1 MLIIFIAP
9 AFIVLFVFIIYPV
22 FETIRLSFYDKI
34 GREFLGWSNYA
45 WAIKD
50 PDFRRSILNNFGWLL
65 IVPTLSTFF
74 GLVIANLADRIW
86 WGTIAKSIIFMPMA
100 ISFVGA
106 GVIWKFIYDYR
117 GPEQEQI
124 GLLNA
129 IVVAFGF
136 EPQAW
141 LTIPI
146 WNNLFLMAIMIWI
159 QTGLA
164 LVIFSAALR
173 SIPSETLDAARI
185 DGASE
190 LKIFWSIIIP
200 YLQQTILVIWT
211 IITILVLKVF
221 DIIYAMTNGQWQTEV
236 LANLMYDW
244 MFRGGGDSGRGSV
257 LAFCI
262 MIGVIPI
269 LGMELISAQKRA
281 ENMIKKLSISS
292 IFAQLLLLIF
302 VFVWIA
308 PTFGLFISSLR
319 DKDVLAIS
327 GWWTS
332 FTTTDVNEIY
342 RTKGMEAQIEED
354 GYFIIKDKVF
364 EEGSGKI
371 ISRFGI
377 TSKNIDEFE
386 VGEIAV
392 FKDGSEISI
401 DEDRKLLLEIKRKI
415 Y

>member
-1 MLIIFIAP
+1 MNIFSLALIVLVGILCFVLFFHLSNLILDYYGRVNKKGYAFENSIRVIIFIAP

-34 GREFLGWSNYA
+34 GRDFVGWHNYI

-50 PDFRRSILNNFGWLL
+50 PDFRRSIVNNLGWLL

-117 GPEQEQI
+117 GPGDDQI

-129 IVVAFGF
+129 ITTSLGF

-269 LGMELISAQKRA
+269 LGWNLYQHRKEQK
-281 ENMIKKLSISS
+281 I
-292 IFAQLLLLIF
+292 
-302 VFVWIA
+302 
-308 PTFGLFISSLR
+308 
-319 DKDVLAIS
+319 
-327 GWWTS
+327 
-332 FTTTDVNEIY
+332 
-342 RTKGMEAQIEED
+342 
-354 GYFIIKDKVF
+354 
-364 EEGSGKI
+364 
-371 ISRFGI
+371 
-377 TSKNIDEFE
+377 
-386 VGEIAV
+386 
-392 FKDGSEISI
+392 
-401 DEDRKLLLEIKRKI
+401 
-415 Y
+415 

>member
-1 MLIIFIAP
+1 MNIISLISTVLAGIFFFIIYFQLFNFILDYIIKYKIIGHRYENFITSIIFIAP
-9 AFIVLFVFIIYPV
+9 AFMVLFTFILFPV
-22 FETIRLSFYDKI
+22 FETIRLSFYDKF
-34 GREFLGWSNYA
+34 GREFIGFENYL

-50 PDFRRSILNNFGWLL
+50 NEFRRSILNNLGWLL

-74 GLVIANLADRIW
+74 GLVIANLTDRIW

-117 GPEQEQI
+117 GVDDQQI

-129 IVVAFGF
+129 IVVSFGL

-173 SIPSETLDAARI
+173 GIPKETLEAARI

-190 LKIFWSIIIP
+190 FRIFWSIIIP
-200 YLQQTILVIWT
+200 FLEQTILVIWT

-269 LGMELISAQKRA
+269 LAWNLYRH
-281 ENMIKKLSISS
+281 
-292 IFAQLLLLIF
+292 
-302 VFVWIA
+302 
-308 PTFGLFISSLR
+308 R
-319 DKDVLAIS
+319 
-327 GWWTS
+327 
-332 FTTTDVNEIY
+332 NEQS
-342 RTKGMEAQIEED
+342 T
-354 GYFIIKDKVF
+354 
-364 EEGSGKI
+364 
-371 ISRFGI
+371 
-377 TSKNIDEFE
+377 
-386 VGEIAV
+386 
-392 FKDGSEISI
+392 
-401 DEDRKLLLEIKRKI
+401 
-415 Y
+415 

>member
-1 MLIIFIAP
+1 MSFFSLISIVVTGILFFIIYFGLSNFILDFFSGFKKKTFEYENSIRVIIFIAP
-9 AFIVLFVFIIYPV
+9 ALLVLFTFILYPV
-22 FETIRLSFYDKI
+22 FETIRLSFYDKF
-34 GREFLGWSNYA
+34 GREFVGWSNYI
-45 WAIKD
+45 WAVKD
-50 PDFRRSILNNFGWLL
+50 PNFRRSILNNLGWLL
-65 IVPTLSTFF
+65 IVPTVSTFF
-74 GLVIANLADRIW
+74 GLVIANLTDRIW

-117 GPEQEQI
+117 GTDDQQI

-129 IVVAFGF
+129 IVVSLGM

-141 LTIPI
+141 LTISI

-173 SIPSETLDAARI
+173 GIPKETIEAARI

-190 LKIFWSIIIP
+190 FRIFWSIIIP
-200 YLQQTILVIWT
+200 FLDQTILVIWT

-221 DIIYAMTNGQWQTEV
+221 DIIYAMTNGEWQTEV

-269 LGMELISAQKRA
+269 LIWNLYKHRQEQK
-281 ENMIKKLSISS
+281 I
-292 IFAQLLLLIF
+292 
-302 VFVWIA
+302 
-308 PTFGLFISSLR
+308 
-319 DKDVLAIS
+319 
-327 GWWTS
+327 
-332 FTTTDVNEIY
+332 
-342 RTKGMEAQIEED
+342 
-354 GYFIIKDKVF
+354 
-364 EEGSGKI
+364 
-371 ISRFGI
+371 
-377 TSKNIDEFE
+377 
-386 VGEIAV
+386 
-392 FKDGSEISI
+392 
-401 DEDRKLLLEIKRKI
+401 
-415 Y
+415 

>member
-1 MLIIFIAP
+1 MNIISLISTVLAGIFFFIIYFRLFNFILDYIIKYKIISHRYENSIRSIIFIAP
-9 AFIVLFVFIIYPV
+9 AFMVLFTFILFPV
-22 FETIRLSFYDKI
+22 FETIRLSFYDKF
-34 GREFLGWSNYA
+34 GREFIGFDNYL

-50 PDFRRSILNNFGWLL
+50 NEFRRSILNNLGWLL

-74 GLVIANLADRIW
+74 GLVIANLTDRIW

-117 GPEQEQI
+117 GVDDQQI

-129 IVVAFGF
+129 IVVSFGL

-173 SIPSETLDAARI
+173 GIPKETLEAARI

-190 LKIFWSIIIP
+190 FRIFWSIIIP
-200 YLQQTILVIWT
+200 FLEQTILVIWT

-269 LGMELISAQKRA
+269 LAWNLYRH
-281 ENMIKKLSISS
+281 
-292 IFAQLLLLIF
+292 
-302 VFVWIA
+302 
-308 PTFGLFISSLR
+308 R
-319 DKDVLAIS
+319 
-327 GWWTS
+327 
-332 FTTTDVNEIY
+332 NEQS
-342 RTKGMEAQIEED
+342 T
-354 GYFIIKDKVF
+354 
-364 EEGSGKI
+364 
-371 ISRFGI
+371 
-377 TSKNIDEFE
+377 
-386 VGEIAV
+386 
-392 FKDGSEISI
+392 
-401 DEDRKLLLEIKRKI
+401 
-415 Y
+415 

>member
-1 MLIIFIAP
+1 MNIISLISTVLAGIFFFIIYFRLFNFILDYIIKYKIIDHRYENSIRSIIFIAP
-9 AFIVLFVFIIYPV
+9 AFLVLFTFILFPV
-22 FETIRLSFYDKI
+22 FETIRLSFYDKF
-34 GREFLGWSNYA
+34 GREFIGFDNYL

-50 PDFRRSILNNFGWLL
+50 TEFRRSILNNLGWLL

-74 GLVIANLADRIW
+74 GLVIANLTDRIW

-117 GPEQEQI
+117 GVDDQQI

-129 IVVAFGF
+129 IVVSFGL

-173 SIPSETLDAARI
+173 GIPKETLEAARI

-190 LKIFWSIIIP
+190 FRIFWSIIIP
-200 YLQQTILVIWT
+200 FLEQTILVIWT

-269 LGMELISAQKRA
+269 LAWNLYRH
-281 ENMIKKLSISS
+281 
-292 IFAQLLLLIF
+292 
-302 VFVWIA
+302 
-308 PTFGLFISSLR
+308 R
-319 DKDVLAIS
+319 
-327 GWWTS
+327 
-332 FTTTDVNEIY
+332 NEQS
-342 RTKGMEAQIEED
+342 T
-354 GYFIIKDKVF
+354 
-364 EEGSGKI
+364 
-371 ISRFGI
+371 
-377 TSKNIDEFE
+377 
-386 VGEIAV
+386 
-392 FKDGSEISI
+392 
-401 DEDRKLLLEIKRKI
+401 
-415 Y
+415 

>member
-1 MLIIFIAP
+1 MTIFSLALTVLLGILVFVLFFHFSNFLLDYFGKRSSKIFKLENSLRVIIFIAP

-34 GREFLGWSNYA
+34 GKEFLGWSNYA

-117 GPEQEQI
+117 GPGQEQI

-146 WNNLFLMAIMIWI
+146 WNNLF
-159 QTGLA
+159 
-164 LVIFSAALR
+164 F
-173 SIPSETLDAARI
+173 PNETLEAARI

-190 LKIFWSIIIP
+190 FRIFWSIIIP
-200 YLQQTILVIWT
+200 FLERTILVIWT

-257 LAFCI
+257 LAICI

-269 LGMELISAQKRA
+269 LGWNLYQHRKEQK
-281 ENMIKKLSISS
+281 I
-292 IFAQLLLLIF
+292 
-302 VFVWIA
+302 
-308 PTFGLFISSLR
+308 
-319 DKDVLAIS
+319 
-327 GWWTS
+327 
-332 FTTTDVNEIY
+332 
-342 RTKGMEAQIEED
+342 
-354 GYFIIKDKVF
+354 
-364 EEGSGKI
+364 
-371 ISRFGI
+371 
-377 TSKNIDEFE
+377 
-386 VGEIAV
+386 
-392 FKDGSEISI
+392 
-401 DEDRKLLLEIKRKI
+401 
-415 Y
+415 

>member
-1 MLIIFIAP
+1 MSMFSLALTVLIGILFFVMFFHLSNFLLDFYQIKKSKTFTYENSIRAVIFIAP
-9 AFIVLFVFIIYPV
+9 AFIVLFVFIIFPV
-22 FETIRLSFYDKI
+22 FETIRLSFFDKRGEVFVGI
-34 GREFLGWSNYA
+34 YNFA

-74 GLVIANLADRIW
+74 GLVIANLADRVW

-117 GPEQEQI
+117 GPGDEQI

-129 IVVAFGF
+129 ITVALGF

-141 LTIPI
+141 LTIPL
-146 WNNLFLMAIMIWI
+146 WNNLFLMTIMVWI

-173 SIPSETLDAARI
+173 SIPNETLDAARI

-257 LAFCI
+257 LAICI

-269 LGMELISAQKRA
+269 LGWNLYQHRKEQK
-281 ENMIKKLSISS
+281 L
-292 IFAQLLLLIF
+292 
-302 VFVWIA
+302 
-308 PTFGLFISSLR
+308 
-319 DKDVLAIS
+319 
-327 GWWTS
+327 
-332 FTTTDVNEIY
+332 
-342 RTKGMEAQIEED
+342 
-354 GYFIIKDKVF
+354 
-364 EEGSGKI
+364 
-371 ISRFGI
+371 
-377 TSKNIDEFE
+377 
-386 VGEIAV
+386 
-392 FKDGSEISI
+392 
-401 DEDRKLLLEIKRKI
+401 
-415 Y
+415 

>member
-1 MLIIFIAP
+1 MNIFSLAIIVLVGILFFVLFFHLSNLILDFYGRTNKKSYAFENSIRVIIFIAP
-9 AFIVLFVFIIYPV
+9 AFIVLFIFIIYPV
-22 FETIRLSFYDKI
+22 FETIRLSFFDKI
-34 GREFLGWSNYA
+34 GREFVGWHNYI

-50 PDFRRSILNNFGWLL
+50 PDFRRSILNNLGWLL

-117 GPEQEQI
+117 GPGDDQI

-129 IVVAFGF
+129 ITTSLGF

-269 LGMELISAQKRA
+269 LGWNLYQHRKDQK
-281 ENMIKKLSISS
+281 I
-292 IFAQLLLLIF
+292 
-302 VFVWIA
+302 
-308 PTFGLFISSLR
+308 
-319 DKDVLAIS
+319 
-327 GWWTS
+327 
-332 FTTTDVNEIY
+332 
-342 RTKGMEAQIEED
+342 
-354 GYFIIKDKVF
+354 
-364 EEGSGKI
+364 
-371 ISRFGI
+371 
-377 TSKNIDEFE
+377 
-386 VGEIAV
+386 
-392 FKDGSEISI
+392 
-401 DEDRKLLLEIKRKI
+401 
-415 Y
+415 

>member
-1 MLIIFIAP
+1 MNIISLISTVLAGIFFFIIYFQLFNFILDYIIKYKIISHRYENSIRSIIFIAP
-9 AFIVLFVFIIYPV
+9 AFLVLFTFILFPV
-22 FETIRLSFYDKI
+22 FETIRLSFYDKF
-34 GREFLGWSNYA
+34 GREFIGFDNYL

-50 PDFRRSILNNFGWLL
+50 NEFRRSILNNLGWLL

-74 GLVIANLADRIW
+74 GLVIANLTDRIW

-117 GPEQEQI
+117 GVDDQQI

-129 IVVAFGF
+129 IVVSFGL

-141 LTIPI
+141 LTISI

-173 SIPSETLDAARI
+173 GIPKETLEAARI

-190 LKIFWSIIIP
+190 FRIFWSIIIP
-200 YLQQTILVIWT
+200 FLEQTILVIWT

-269 LGMELISAQKRA
+269 LAWNLYRH
-281 ENMIKKLSISS
+281 
-292 IFAQLLLLIF
+292 
-302 VFVWIA
+302 
-308 PTFGLFISSLR
+308 R
-319 DKDVLAIS
+319 
-327 GWWTS
+327 
-332 FTTTDVNEIY
+332 NEQS
-342 RTKGMEAQIEED
+342 T
-354 GYFIIKDKVF
+354 
-364 EEGSGKI
+364 
-371 ISRFGI
+371 
-377 TSKNIDEFE
+377 
-386 VGEIAV
+386 
-392 FKDGSEISI
+392 
-401 DEDRKLLLEIKRKI
+401 
-415 Y
+415 

>member
-1 MLIIFIAP
+1 MNIISLISTVLAGIFFFIIYFRLFNFILDYIIKYKIISHRYENSIRSIIFIAP
-9 AFIVLFVFIIYPV
+9 AFLVLFTFILFPV
-22 FETIRLSFYDKI
+22 FETIRLSFYDKF
-34 GREFLGWSNYA
+34 GREFIGFDNYL

-50 PDFRRSILNNFGWLL
+50 TEFRRSILNNLGWLL

-74 GLVIANLADRIW
+74 GLVIANLTDRIW

-117 GPEQEQI
+117 GVDDQQI

-129 IVVAFGF
+129 IVVSFGL

-173 SIPSETLDAARI
+173 GIPKETLEAARI

-190 LKIFWSIIIP
+190 FRIFWSIIIP
-200 YLQQTILVIWT
+200 FLEQTILVIWT

-244 MFRGGGDSGRGSV
+244 MFRGGGDTGRGSV

-262 MIGVIPI
+262 LIGVIPI
-269 LGMELISAQKRA
+269 LAWNLYRHKQDQK
-281 ENMIKKLSISS
+281 
-292 IFAQLLLLIF
+292 
-302 VFVWIA
+302 V
-308 PTFGLFISSLR
+308 
-319 DKDVLAIS
+319 
-327 GWWTS
+327 
-332 FTTTDVNEIY
+332 
-342 RTKGMEAQIEED
+342 
-354 GYFIIKDKVF
+354 
-364 EEGSGKI
+364 
-371 ISRFGI
+371 
-377 TSKNIDEFE
+377 
-386 VGEIAV
+386 
-392 FKDGSEISI
+392 
-401 DEDRKLLLEIKRKI
+401 
-415 Y
+415 

>member
-1 MLIIFIAP
+1 MNIISLISTVLAGIFFFIIYFRLFNFILDYIIKYKIISHRYENFIRSIIFIAP
-9 AFIVLFVFIIYPV
+9 AFLVLFTFILFPV
-22 FETIRLSFYDKI
+22 FETIRLSFYDKF
-34 GREFLGWSNYA
+34 GREFIGFDNYL

-50 PDFRRSILNNFGWLL
+50 TEFRRSILNNLGWLL

-74 GLVIANLADRIW
+74 GLVIANLTDRIW

-117 GPEQEQI
+117 GVDDQQI

-129 IVVAFGF
+129 IVVSFGL

-173 SIPSETLDAARI
+173 GIPKETLEAARI

-190 LKIFWSIIIP
+190 FRIFWSIIIP
-200 YLQQTILVIWT
+200 FLEQTILVIWT

-269 LGMELISAQKRA
+269 LAWNLYRH
-281 ENMIKKLSISS
+281 
-292 IFAQLLLLIF
+292 
-302 VFVWIA
+302 
-308 PTFGLFISSLR
+308 R
-319 DKDVLAIS
+319 
-327 GWWTS
+327 
-332 FTTTDVNEIY
+332 NEQS
-342 RTKGMEAQIEED
+342 T
-354 GYFIIKDKVF
+354 
-364 EEGSGKI
+364 
-371 ISRFGI
+371 
-377 TSKNIDEFE
+377 
-386 VGEIAV
+386 
-392 FKDGSEISI
+392 
-401 DEDRKLLLEIKRKI
+401 
-415 Y
+415 

>member
-1 MLIIFIAP
+1 MTIFSLALTVLLGILVFVLFFHVSNFLLDYFGKRSSRIFKIENSLRVIIFIAP

-117 GPEQEQI
+117 GPGDEQI

-159 QTGLA
+159 QTALA

-236 LANLMYDW
+236 LANMMYDW
-244 MFRGGGDSGRGSV
+244 MFRGGGDSGSGSV

-269 LGMELISAQKRA
+269 LGWNLYQHRKEQK
-281 ENMIKKLSISS
+281 I
-292 IFAQLLLLIF
+292 
-302 VFVWIA
+302 
-308 PTFGLFISSLR
+308 
-319 DKDVLAIS
+319 
-327 GWWTS
+327 
-332 FTTTDVNEIY
+332 
-342 RTKGMEAQIEED
+342 
-354 GYFIIKDKVF
+354 
-364 EEGSGKI
+364 
-371 ISRFGI
+371 
-377 TSKNIDEFE
+377 
-386 VGEIAV
+386 
-392 FKDGSEISI
+392 
-401 DEDRKLLLEIKRKI
+401 
-415 Y
+415 

>member
-1 MLIIFIAP
+1 MNIFSLALIVLVGILCFVLFFHLSNLILDYYGRVNKKGYAFENSIRVIIFIAP

-34 GREFLGWSNYA
+34 GREFVGWHNYI

-50 PDFRRSILNNFGWLL
+50 PDFRRSIVNNLGWLL

-117 GPEQEQI
+117 GPGDDQI

-129 IVVAFGF
+129 ITTSLGF

-141 LTIPI
+141 LTIPV

-269 LGMELISAQKRA
+269 LAWNLYQHRKDQ
-281 ENMIKKLSISS
+281 
-292 IFAQLLLLIF
+292 QL
-302 VFVWIA
+302 
-308 PTFGLFISSLR
+308 
-319 DKDVLAIS
+319 
-327 GWWTS
+327 
-332 FTTTDVNEIY
+332 
-342 RTKGMEAQIEED
+342 
-354 GYFIIKDKVF
+354 
-364 EEGSGKI
+364 
-371 ISRFGI
+371 
-377 TSKNIDEFE
+377 
-386 VGEIAV
+386 
-392 FKDGSEISI
+392 
-401 DEDRKLLLEIKRKI
+401 
-415 Y
+415 

>member
-1 MLIIFIAP
+1 MSLLNLFLIVFLGILVFILYFHISNSVLDFYGRKTNKQYNFENSLRALIFIAP
-9 AFIVLFVFIIYPV
+9 AFIILFIFILYPV
-22 FETIRLSFYDKI
+22 FETIRLSFYDKF
-34 GREFLGWSNYA
+34 GREFVGLYNYR
-45 WAIKD
+45 WAIND
-50 PDFRRSILNNFGWLL
+50 PEFKRSIFNNLGWLL

-86 WGTIAKSIIFMPMA
+86 WGSIAKSIIFMPMA

-117 GPEQEQI
+117 GPGQEQI

-129 IVVAFGF
+129 IVVGLGF

-173 SIPSETLDAARI
+173 SIPNETLDAARI

-269 LGMELISAQKRA
+269 LGWNLYQHRKEQK
-281 ENMIKKLSISS
+281 I
-292 IFAQLLLLIF
+292 
-302 VFVWIA
+302 
-308 PTFGLFISSLR
+308 
-319 DKDVLAIS
+319 
-327 GWWTS
+327 
-332 FTTTDVNEIY
+332 
-342 RTKGMEAQIEED
+342 
-354 GYFIIKDKVF
+354 
-364 EEGSGKI
+364 
-371 ISRFGI
+371 
-377 TSKNIDEFE
+377 
-386 VGEIAV
+386 
-392 FKDGSEISI
+392 
-401 DEDRKLLLEIKRKI
+401 
-415 Y
+415 

>member
-1 MLIIFIAP
+1 MSFFSLISTVIVGVLFFIIYFGLSNFILDLVCKFKSNSVVLENSVRAIIFIAP
-9 AFIVLFVFIIYPV
+9 AFLVLFMFILYPV
-22 FETIRLSFYDKI
+22 FETVRLSFFDKF
-34 GREFLGWSNYA
+34 GREFVGWNNYL
-45 WAIKD
+45 WALND
-50 PDFRRSILNNFGWLL
+50 PNFRRSILNNLGWLL

-74 GLVIANLADRIW
+74 GLVIANLTDKIW

-117 GPEQEQI
+117 GTGDHQI

-129 IVVAFGF
+129 IVASLGM

-141 LTIPI
+141 LTISI

-173 SIPSETLDAARI
+173 GIPNETLEAARI

-190 LKIFWSIIIP
+190 FRIFWSIIIP
-200 YLQQTILVIWT
+200 FLERTILVIWT

-221 DIIYAMTNGQWQTEV
+221 DIIYAMTNGEWQTEV

-269 LGMELISAQKRA
+269 LVWNLYRHRQEQK
-281 ENMIKKLSISS
+281 
-292 IFAQLLLLIF
+292 
-302 VFVWIA
+302 
-308 PTFGLFISSLR
+308 
-319 DKDVLAIS
+319 
-327 GWWTS
+327 
-332 FTTTDVNEIY
+332 NEI
-342 RTKGMEAQIEED
+342 
-354 GYFIIKDKVF
+354 
-364 EEGSGKI
+364 
-371 ISRFGI
+371 
-377 TSKNIDEFE
+377 
-386 VGEIAV
+386 
-392 FKDGSEISI
+392 
-401 DEDRKLLLEIKRKI
+401 
-415 Y
+415 

>member
-1 MLIIFIAP
+1 MNIISLISTVFAGIFFFIIYFRLFNFILDYIVKYKIISHRYENSIRSIIFIAP
-9 AFIVLFVFIIYPV
+9 AFLVLFTFILFPV
-22 FETIRLSFYDKI
+22 FETIRLSFYDKF
-34 GREFLGWSNYA
+34 GREFIGFDNYL

-50 PDFRRSILNNFGWLL
+50 NEFRRSILNNLGWLL

-74 GLVIANLADRIW
+74 GLVIANLTDRIW

-117 GPEQEQI
+117 GVDDQQI

-129 IVVAFGF
+129 IVVSFGL

-173 SIPSETLDAARI
+173 GIPKETLEAARI

-190 LKIFWSIIIP
+190 FRIFWSIIIP
-200 YLQQTILVIWT
+200 FLEQTILVIWT

-269 LGMELISAQKRA
+269 LAWNLYRH
-281 ENMIKKLSISS
+281 
-292 IFAQLLLLIF
+292 
-302 VFVWIA
+302 
-308 PTFGLFISSLR
+308 R
-319 DKDVLAIS
+319 
-327 GWWTS
+327 
-332 FTTTDVNEIY
+332 NEQS
-342 RTKGMEAQIEED
+342 T
-354 GYFIIKDKVF
+354 
-364 EEGSGKI
+364 
-371 ISRFGI
+371 
-377 TSKNIDEFE
+377 
-386 VGEIAV
+386 
-392 FKDGSEISI
+392 
-401 DEDRKLLLEIKRKI
+401 
-415 Y
+415 

>member
-1 MLIIFIAP
+1 VNIISLISTVLAGIFFFIIYFRLFNFILDYIIKYKIISHRYENSIRSIIFIAP
-9 AFIVLFVFIIYPV
+9 AFLVLFTFILFPV
-22 FETIRLSFYDKI
+22 FETIRLSFYDKF
-34 GREFLGWSNYA
+34 GREFIGFDNYL

-50 PDFRRSILNNFGWLL
+50 TEFRRSILNNLGWLL

-74 GLVIANLADRIW
+74 GLVIANLTDRIW

-117 GPEQEQI
+117 GVDDQQI

-129 IVVAFGF
+129 IVVSFGL

-173 SIPSETLDAARI
+173 GIPKETLEAARI

-190 LKIFWSIIIP
+190 FRIFWSIIIP
-200 YLQQTILVIWT
+200 FLEQTILVIWT

-269 LGMELISAQKRA
+269 LAWNLYRH
-281 ENMIKKLSISS
+281 
-292 IFAQLLLLIF
+292 
-302 VFVWIA
+302 
-308 PTFGLFISSLR
+308 R
-319 DKDVLAIS
+319 
-327 GWWTS
+327 
-332 FTTTDVNEIY
+332 NEQS
-342 RTKGMEAQIEED
+342 T
-354 GYFIIKDKVF
+354 
-364 EEGSGKI
+364 
-371 ISRFGI
+371 
-377 TSKNIDEFE
+377 
-386 VGEIAV
+386 
-392 FKDGSEISI
+392 
-401 DEDRKLLLEIKRKI
+401 
-415 Y
+415 